1 MLVVRY
7 GGREGYFGAN
17 TSLTFEVDTHVRS
30 LLSVSKPK
38 KKKKKG
44 IYDSQ
49 RIPSLS
55 PLSLGVDPGR

>member
-7 GGREGYFGAN
+7 GGREGYFGGN

-38 KKKKKG
+38 KKKKG

-49 RIPSLS
+49 RISSLS

>member
-17 TSLTFEVDTHVRS
+17 TSLTFEVDMHVRS

-38 KKKKKG
+38 KKKKKR
-44 IYDSQ
+44 D
-49 RIPSLS
+49 L
-55 PLSLGVDPGR
+55 